1 MLDVNVKKKLGE
13 FLLSSELHDRGFICL
28 TGRNGTGKSTFLNVI
43 AGHVAPDEGYVKL
56 NSLDI
61 TKSPVEKRGIV
72 LVSPDSYIPHLEVSK
87 HLEWGAKRRG
97 IKVNQVQL
105 EKVKKDLGINFD
117 GKLKKLSQGMK
128 ERVALATA
136 ILSKP
141 KVILID
147 ESFANIDN
155 PSDFISA
162 YKKLSEGLDVIFT
175 SQRTDDSK
183 FADHHYVME
192 QGASRKEY

>member
-13 FLLSSELHDRGFICL
+13 FLLSSELHDSGFICL
-28 TGRNGTGKSTFLNVI
+28 TGRNGTGKSSFLNVI
-43 AGHVAPDEGYVKL
+43 AGHTAPDEGYVKL

-61 TKSPVEKRGIV
+61 TKIPVEKREII

-87 HLEWGAKRRG
+87 HLEWGAKVRG
-97 IKVNQVQL
+97 VEINQDLLQR
-105 EKVKKDLGINFD
+105 VKKDLGINFD

-141 KVILID
+141 KAILVD

-155 PSDFISA
+155 PGNFISA
-162 YKKLSEGLDVIFT
+162 YKELSTGLDVIFT
-175 SQRTDDSK
+175 SQRVEDSK

-192 QGASRKEY
+192 QGALKKDF